1 MSSLTGKRNL
11 GLPGLRASGRVPLA
25 VVLAGTL
32 MIVVDFFIVNV
43 MLPSIQRG
51 LHASS
56 SELEWVIAGYGLP
69 FAVFLITAGRLGD
82 RFGRRRMFIWG
93 LVVFTLSSLA
103 CGVAWDAGTLIAAR
117 VIQGVGA
124 ALISPNVLSII
135 GVLYQGADRVKAL
148 RSYGLVMGLGA
159 IGGQLL
165 GGVLLSADVAGLAWR
180 ACFLV
185 NVPIGVAALVVAPS
199 LVPESRAERPQRPDF
214 GGMALVTL
222 ALMLLMLPL
231 VQGRAWGWPAWSFV
245 LLGLAPVAFGV
256 FASHQAWRLWR
267 HRAPLLDPRLFRA
280 RAFSAGLSTQ
290 VVFWCGQA
298 SFFLVLTLYLQD
310 GRGLGALDAGLV
322 FTIMAVAFVAAS
334 LRAPALTARLGRSLV
349 ALGAL
354 LVAAG
359 DAALLAVVWRVGVGG
374 SVALLA
380 PGLLLVGAGQGLCI
394 TPLASIVMSGLDPER
409 AGAASGPLSTMQQVG
424 NSLGVAVTGVIFFSV
439 LPHHGFAGAFKAS
452 ALQLAGLALLVAAVS
467 QLLPGRARG
476 RMRSALGLPLK
487 SGRPG
492 VLRLMQAKEDV
503 DGTS

>member
-1 MSSLTGKRNL
+1 
-11 GLPGLRASGRVPLA
+11 VPLA

-51 LHASS
+51 LHASP

-82 RFGRRRMFIWG
+82 RFGRRRMFMWG
-93 LVVFTLSSLA
+93 MVVFTLSSVA
-103 CGVAWDAGTLIAAR
+103 CGVAWSAGSLIAAR
-117 VIQGVGA
+117 VVQGVGA

-135 GVLYQGADRVKAL
+135 GVLYQGPARVRAL

-159 IGGQLL
+159 IGGELL
-165 GGVLLSADVAGLAWR
+165 GGVLLSADIAGLAWR

-185 NVPIGVAALVVAPS
+185 NVPIGLAALAVAPG
-199 LVPESRAERPQRPDF
+199 LVPESRADRPQRADI
-214 GGMALVTL
+214 GGMALITL
-222 ALMLLMLPL
+222 ALVLLVLPL
-231 VQGRAWGWPAWSFV
+231 VQGRAWGWPPWSLI
-245 LLGLAPVAFGV
+245 LLGFAPVAFGA
-256 FASHQAWRLWR
+256 FAAHQVARVR
-267 HRAPLLDPRLFRA
+267 RGRAALLDPRLFRA

-310 GRGLGALDAGLV
+310 GRRLSALDAGLV

-334 LRAPALTARLGRSLV
+334 LRAPALTAQLGRSLV

-354 LVAAG
+354 VLAAG
-359 DAALLAVVWRVGVGG
+359 DAVLFLVVSQVGVGG
-374 SVALLA
+374 SVGLLA

-424 NSLGVAVTGVIFFSV
+424 NSLGVAITGVIFFGV
-439 LPHHGFAGAFKAS
+439 LPHHGFAGAFEAS
-452 ALQLAGLALLVAAVS
+452 AVELGGFALLVVAVA
-467 QLLPGRARG
+467 QLLPGGATGRA
-476 RMRSALGLPLK
+476 RSALGLTLRFR
-487 SGRPG
+487 RPG
-492 VLRLMQAKEDV
+492 ALRLMQTNEDV